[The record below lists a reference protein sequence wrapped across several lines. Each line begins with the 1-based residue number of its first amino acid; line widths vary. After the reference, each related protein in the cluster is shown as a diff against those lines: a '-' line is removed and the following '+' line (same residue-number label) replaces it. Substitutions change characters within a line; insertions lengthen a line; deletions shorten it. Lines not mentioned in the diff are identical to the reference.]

1 MVKNLDYLK
10 ISSVNPLYLI
20 INKINRHIE
29 ESNGNRYLTLL
40 LTNESKDALKRHEE
54 VLGQ

>member
-40 LTNESKDALKRHEE
+40 LTNESKGTLKRHEE
-54 VLGQ
+54 LLGQ

>member
-10 ISSVNPLYLI
+10 SSSVNPLYLI

-40 LTNESKDALKRHEE
+40 LTNESKGALKRHEE
-54 VLGQ
+54 LLGQ